1 MGVLEL
7 VLINGERRRVALP
20 SHTGVVA
27 NALDRLDTWIETD
40 DGSWVQKSHVVEV
53 RELHEERS
61 TSGGTD
67 EEFSEL
73 ADAAG
78 QLADQ
83 AHTEHRDPP
92 EV

>member
-1 MGVLEL
+1 MGLTLQL
-7 VLINGERRRVALP
+7 VLINGERRRVVLP
-20 SHTGVVA
+20 SHTGMVA

-53 RELHEERS
+53 REVDEER
-61 TSGGTD
+61 GMPRGTK

-83 AHTEHRDPP
+83 ANAPGRPD
-92 EV
+92 